1 MKNSLLFCLILLS
14 FNTFAQIISV
24 VSSATVITTLISNPA
39 NTFILLIFSIIS
51 LIGSLIPPINEY
63 IITGLNNN
71 KINESFEEL
80 ITNKTFIENMNKELD
95 YILYSK
101 QIDEVKVSEIINECN
116 EKTAIINRL
125 LILT

>member
-51 LIGSLIPPINEY
+51 LIGL
-63 IITGLNNN
+63 
-71 KINESFEEL
+71 
-80 ITNKTFIENMNKELD
+80 
-95 YILYSK
+95 
-101 QIDEVKVSEIINECN
+101 
-116 EKTAIINRL
+116 
-125 LILT
+125 